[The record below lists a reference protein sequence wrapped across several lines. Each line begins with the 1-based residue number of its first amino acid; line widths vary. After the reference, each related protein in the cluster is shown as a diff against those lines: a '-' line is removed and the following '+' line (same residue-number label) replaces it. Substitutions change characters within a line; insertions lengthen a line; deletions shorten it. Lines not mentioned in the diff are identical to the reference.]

1 MAKRLLR
8 SLLGRLLQVG
18 RSGWQEPSSRKPVVR
33 QRPTRWLAVEPLED
47 RTLPSTLLSPIPVF
61 NPTLPESASA
71 GGVAQPNLSYDGRYV
86 VYTSAAPNLVTGQVN
101 RSPAANIFLYDT
113 QNHTNRLVSHV
124 PGQLTTG
131 ANGPSAFAYISG
143 DDHYVAYSSEATDLV
158 PGQTGPQS
166 GVRGLSNVFLYDVN
180 SGTNTL
186 ISHAAG
192 APSTSGNDHSQTGGT
207 TGFGF
212 TQNTG
217 HYLLFLSAATNLV
230 FGQDNSSRVNLFV
243 YDTQL
248 QTTILVSHTPGT
260 MTFGGNDDTYSADIS
275 EDGSTIVYT
284 SLATNLVP
292 NQQGQPGN
300 VFLYDNRPGPTF
312 GSTLLASGIYDPFL
326 GGRSSTIGGGFVS
339 YALISADGQMVTY
352 ISSAPNLVPF
362 QSTDFDSFTGQFYPP
377 SPNVFALSGQTGQT
391 YLLSGAVTPFGASP
405 SVTTNGAAARIAI
418 SRDGSSVAFISSAS
432 DQYPTQSGFPGQ
444 GRNSGNVFV
453 ADLNLSNLP
462 QERLRLVSYDFS
474 IPPDFN
480 NLASPAGG
488 VVIRNT
494 ANYTD
499 LSISADGR
507 FITYQAQQLAGQT
520 GPLVG
525 GQNGPDGVWNAF
537 IFDQASDPP
546 YGTNALLSR
555 VNGTS
560 ATTGNFDTT
569 GSRVSGNGTT
579 AAFVSEAT
587 NLNPSNLPPALVP
600 ENGANLF
607 VFPAFSS
614 GPSLLSTLAA
624 TQVNAQT
631 LVYGTSQDG
640 RFVVFTSNSPTVV
653 PGQVDANGDHDAFVY
668 DRLAGTIT
676 LVSHL
681 PGAPL
686 VAGDA
691 GSPNTSD
698 GTQPPGAP
706 VVISQD
712 GNWIAF
718 VSDATNLVFGQFGQ
732 PQTPNIFLFDN
743 RPGPTYGQVTLVSH
757 LYFSLTTTDIAPS
770 FNPVLSADG
779 RYLAF
784 VSFSKGLLPGLTGEP
799 GDFFKSNVFLYDRLN
814 PATGMVLLSDF
825 DDSPKTGNGN
835 SLHPSISDDGRYVAF
850 QSYATDL
857 LASGPV
863 APTSNIYVF
872 DKDNFTTTLVTH
884 RAFSTT
890 DSANAACFDPVVSP
904 DGSFVAFVSFATDLV
919 PGQQPPVSATPY
931 TNVFVYDNR
940 PGSGG
945 TVRLVSGINGSP
957 TATAGGFSDS
967 PALSPHGNDIA
978 FRSAAPNLVT
988 GQQNTPG
995 TTSNIFL
1002 FDQTTGAVTLLSH
1015 KADAATTT
1023 AAGNS
1028 QAPTIVGADD
1038 GMDGL
1043 IVYVSTATNLVAG
1056 QQGGGVNNVFLYS
1069 IPQGVN
1075 ALVSGVDGSPV
1086 VANST
1091 NPSFLALISRDP
1103 VAAFNS
1109 LSGVGGTSVA
1119 YVNKL
1124 VEVVLSPNTVA
1135 GGSPPGTVVGTL
1147 SVISVLAGQYLPP
1160 RYRLPGAEANN
1171 ALFTLGATTNG
1182 KAPLLLGSSLTQ
1194 PGYQVRVHVDIGLG
1208 DDPVLLAVYVGS
1220 SMNPIPTPVSPARPL
1235 TARLVA
1241 MKVGRK
1247 KIRLMVQV
1255 LYADTG
1261 AEKET
1266 FASPYQKPACR
1277 NIQVSLR
1284 DSNGDGVPD
1293 QVVLTAKKG
1302 KKKVTTIHRVRGQPF
1317 RLPLPAGFPDA

>member
-1 MAKRLLR
+1 MAKRVLR
-8 SLLGRLLQVG
+8 PSLFRLLQVG
-18 RSGWQEPSSRKPVVR
+18 RSGGQKPSSRKPAR
-33 QRPTRWLAVEPLED
+33 ERPARLLRVEQLED
-47 RTLPSTLLSPIPVF
+47 RTLPSTLLSPIPF
-61 NPTLPESASA
+61 NPTLPTSASA

-86 VYTSAAPNLVTGQVN
+86 VYTSVAPNLVTGQVN
-101 RSPAANIFLYDT
+101 RSPSANIFLYDT
-113 QNHTNRLVSHV
+113 ELHTNRLVSHV
-124 PGQLTTG
+124 PGQPNTG
-131 ANGPSAFAYISG
+131 ANGPSGFAYISG
-143 DDHYVAYSSEATDLV
+143 DNRFVVYSSEATDLV
-158 PGQTGPQS
+158 SGQTGPQS
-166 GVRGLSNVFLYDVN
+166 GVRGLANVFLYDN
-180 SGTNTL
+180 RPEQPTFGTNIL
-186 ISHAAG
+186 ISHAFG
-192 APSTSGNDHSQTGGT
+192 APTTSANDNSNTGGT

-212 TQNTG
+212 TQNSG
-217 HYLLFLSAATNLV
+217 RYLLFLSAATNLV
-230 FGQDNSSRVNLFV
+230 TGQDNSSRVNLFV
-243 YDTQL
+243 YDTLL
-248 QTTILVSHTPGT
+248 QTTNLVSHTPGT
-260 MTFGGNDDTYSADIS
+260 TTFGGNDDTYSADIS

-292 NQQGQPGN
+292 GQDGNPGN
-300 VFLYDNRPGPTF
+300 VFLYDNRLGPTF
-312 GSTLLASGIYDPFL
+312 GTNILASGIYDPFL
-326 GGRSSTIGGGFVS
+326 GGRSPTIGAGFVS

-377 SPNVFALSGQTGQT
+377 SPNVFALSGQTGET
-391 YLLSGAVTPFGASP
+391 YLLSGAVDYSGPFPLP
-405 SVTTNGAAARIAI
+405 STYVTSNGAAARIAI
-418 SRDGSSVAFISSAS
+418 SGNGSSVAFISNAS
-432 DQYPTQSGFPGQ
+432 DLYPTQSGFPGQ

-453 ADLNLSNLP
+453 ENLNLNNPL
-462 QERLRLVSYDFS
+462 QQNRRLVSYDVNT
-474 IPPDFN
+474 PPDFFY
-480 NLASPAGG
+480 NLTSPAGG

-499 LSISADGR
+499 LSISGDGR

-520 GPLVG
+520 GSLVF
-525 GQNGPDGVWNAF
+525 GQNGPNGVWNAF
-537 IFDQASDPP
+537 IFDQTAAPP
-546 YGTNALLSR
+546 YGNNALLSR
-555 VNGTS
+555 VNGTN

-569 GSRVSGNGTT
+569 GSRVNGGGTT

-587 NLNPSNLPPALVP
+587 NLNPSNLPPAPVP

-607 VFPAFSS
+607 VFPAFAS

-668 DRLAGTIT
+668 DRLAGTIA
-676 LVSHL
+676 LVSHV
-681 PGAPL
+681 PGALL
-686 VAGDA
+686 VAADA
-691 GSPNTSD
+691 GSPNTAD

-732 PQTPNIFLFDN
+732 PQTTNIFLFDN
-743 RPGPTYGQVTLVSH
+743 QPGPTYGTVTLVSH
-757 LYFSLTTTDIAPS
+757 LPFLLTATDFAPS

-784 VSFSKGLLPGLTGEP
+784 TSFSKSLLPGLTGSP

-814 PATGMVLLSDF
+814 PEFGMVLLSDF
-825 DDSPKTGNGN
+825 GNTPKTGNGN

-857 LASGPV
+857 LTTGPV
-863 APTSNIYVF
+863 APTSNIYVS
-872 DKDNFTTTLVTH
+872 DLATFTTTLVSH
-884 RAFSTT
+884 RASSTT
-890 DSANAACFDPVVSP
+890 DSANAASFNPVVSP
-904 DGSFVAFVSFATDLV
+904 DGSFVAFVSFATNLV
-919 PGQQPPVSATPY
+919 PGQQPPVSVTPY

-945 TVRLVSGINGSP
+945 TVRLVSGVNGSP

-967 PALSPHGNDIA
+967 PSLSPHGNDVA

-1002 FDQTTGAVTLLSH
+1002 FDQTTGVVTLLSH
-1015 KADAATTT
+1015 KAGAATTT

-1028 QAPTIVGADD
+1028 QAPIIVGADD

-1043 IVYVSTATNLVAG
+1043 IVYVSTATNLVAD

-1075 ALVSGVDGSPV
+1075 ALLSGVDGSPV

-1109 LSGVGGTSVA
+1109 LSGVGGTSVG

-1124 VEVVLSPNTVA
+1124 VAVELSPNTVA
-1135 GGSPPGTVVGTL
+1135 VGSGPGTVVGTL
-1147 SVISVLAGQYLPP
+1147 SVVTVLAGQFLPP
-1160 RYRLPGAEANN
+1160 RYRLPAAEANN
-1171 ALFTLGATTNG
+1171 ASFTLGVTTGG
-1182 KAPLLLGSSLTQ
+1182 KAPLLLGGSLTQ
-1194 PGYQVRVHVDIGLG
+1194 PSYQIRVHVDIGLG
-1208 DDPVLLAVYVGS
+1208 DDPVLLTVFVGS
-1220 SMNPIPTPVSPARPL
+1220 SNNPLPPPPSGARPL
-1235 TARLVA
+1235 TARLLTVR
-1241 MKVGRK
+1241 VGRK
-1247 KIRLMVQV
+1247 KKARLMVQV

-1261 AEKET
+1261 AEKEA

-1277 NIQVSLR
+1277 NIQVSMR
-1284 DSNGDGVPD
+1284 DSNGDGVLD
-1293 QVVLTAKKG
+1293 QIVLTARKG
-1302 KKKVTTIHRVRGQPF
+1302 RKKVTTTR
-1317 RLPLPAGFPDA
+1317 